1 MAFLDKRRTKYEI
14 YSDLLDI
21 VARKGSCR
29 LTRASYGANLPVDRA
44 KKMLTF
50 LASRGF
56 LKEDDVGDSKIYK
69 ITKRGLEYLETFRQ
83 MRRLFAALDERIP
96 PARAKPPKRY
106 EDYIVAP
113 RIHAK
118 LVLEDK
124 EVKAGEDIALE
135 ISLVNVGKTPAL
147 LTKIE
152 GILPDGFELIAKP
165 DYSSF
170 DGTGL
175 ELGRRNLDQLAT
187 EKVRFTVRSYD
198 RGTFVMA
205 PRIIYEDQEGHELTS
220 EPEPVKV
227 SVVEAAHRKI
237 STGYNDLDSL
247 LLGGIPE
254 NYAIILTSLSCDE
267 RDLLIKKFLEAGAEK
282 EQITFYVTIEAS
294 GVRKLAEKFQ
304 SNFYV
309 FICNPQ
315 ADQIIKSAPN
325 IFKLKGVENLT
336 DINIALTSALRTL
349 SLSEDKKRACI
360 EIISDVLL
368 QHRAI
373 QTRRW
378 LTGLMPELRSR
389 GFTTLAVMNPQMHTP
404 QEVQAI
410 LGLFEGEINIYE
422 KETKKGL
429 RKHLRIKKMFGQRY
443 LESEMPLVRDRLQI

>member
-1 MAFLDKRRTKYEI
+1 MDKRRTKYEI

-21 VARKGSCR
+21 VARRGSCR

-50 LASRGF
+50 LSSRGF

-69 ITKRGLEYLETFRQ
+69 ITKRGLEYLETFKQ

-96 PARAKPPKRY
+96 QAPARPSRRH
-106 EDYIVAP
+106 EDYTLAP
-113 RIHAK
+113 RLHAK

-124 EVKAGEDIALE
+124 EVKAGDDIASE
-135 ISLVNVGKTPAL
+135 ISLVNTGKAPAF
-147 LTKIE
+147 LTRIE
-152 GILPDGFELIAKP
+152 GFLPKGFELIAKP
-165 DYSSF
+165 DDSSF
-170 DGTGL
+170 DGTVL
-175 ELGRRNLDQLAT
+175 ELGRKELDQLAT
-187 EKVRFTVRSYD
+187 EKIGFTVRSYD
-198 RGTFVMA
+198 KGTFTIA
-205 PRIIYEDQEGHELTS
+205 PMIIYEGQEGHEMTTA
-220 EPEPVKV
+220 PEPVEV
-227 SVVEAAHRKI
+227 SVVEAANRKI
-237 STGYNDLDSL
+237 STGNHDLDSL

-254 NYAIILTSLSCDE
+254 NYAIILTSFSCDE
-267 RDLLIKKFLEAGAEK
+267 RDLLIKRFLEAGAER
-282 EQITFYVTIEAS
+282 EHITFYVTIEAS
-294 GVRKLAEKFQ
+294 GVRRLAEKLQ
-304 SNFYV
+304 SSFYV
-309 FICNPQ
+309 FVCNPQ

-325 IFKLKGVENLT
+325 VFKLKGVENLT

-349 SLSEDKKRACI
+349 APSKDKRRACI

-368 QHRAI
+368 QHHAI

-410 LGLFEGEINIYE
+410 LGLFEGEINVYE

-429 RKHLRIKKMFGQRY
+429 LKHLRIRKMFGQRY
-443 LESEMPLVRDRLQI
+443 LETEMPLEKDRLQI